1 MPLGFNNKEVINKHE
16 ERNFN
21 GLIGNGRT
29 TGEWKLQ
36 TSIGKRERKSRPK
49 LPTLLEMTNFFCAA
63 LPFSFKLKHV

>member
-1 MPLGFNNKEVINKHE
+1 
-16 ERNFN
+16 
-21 GLIGNGRT
+21 LIGNGRT